1 MTWKVLEKQRK
12 FWKLQSFFFQFRF
25 RNDCELRT
33 KHRNK
38 GCVCI
43 DVCIRAT
50 VNGLTFRVLSRSKG
64 WRFLGTKY
72 AIGIFF
78 WFKTSDE
85 QYLAT
90 LNLFELSTRRTLLR
104 CVNIARSSR
113 NGITS
118 FRASFMFYKRSSS
131 DSSNGPKSVAS
142 NGSYFLKRPDAAA
155 TFIRR
160 GYHWEQFALLPSCF
174 FMLTEFS
181 KSSQDS
187 FFVENLLF
195 LSLTSYKPF
204 TLSYVYWRVIKVID
218 LNFKTHICLEMNCLL
233 KRIQGRKR

>member
-25 RNDCELRT
+25 RNCELRT

-38 GCVCI
+38 GYVCI

-72 AIGIFF
+72 AISIFF
-78 WFKTSDE
+78 WIEKSDE
-85 QYLAT
+85 QYFAT

-104 CVNIARSSR
+104 CENIARSTRS
-113 NGITS
+113 GVTS
-118 FRASFMFYKRSSS
+118 FRASFMFCKRSSS
-131 DSSNGPKSVAS
+131 NSSNGPKSVLS

-160 GYHWEQFALLPSCF
+160 GYHWEQFALLPSYF
-174 FMLTEFS
+174 FMLAGFS

-195 LSLTSYKPF
+195 S
-204 TLSYVYWRVIKVID
+204 I
-218 LNFKTHICLEMNCLL
+218 LN
-233 KRIQGRKR
+233 

>member
-25 RNDCELRT
+25 RNCELRT

-38 GCVCI
+38 DYVCI

-72 AIGIFF
+72 AISIFF
-78 WFKTSDE
+78 WIEKSDE
-85 QYLAT
+85 QYFAT

-104 CVNIARSSR
+104 CENIARSTRS
-113 NGITS
+113 GVTS
-118 FRASFMFYKRSSS
+118 FRASFMFYRQSSS
-131 DSSNGPKSVAS
+131 NSSNGPKSVLS

-160 GYHWEQFALLPSCF
+160 GYHWEQFALLPSYF
-174 FMLTEFS
+174 FMLTGFS

-195 LSLTSYKPF
+195 F
-204 TLSYVYWRVIKVID
+204 I
-218 LNFKTHICLEMNCLL
+218 LN
-233 KRIQGRKR
+233 

>member
-25 RNDCELRT
+25 RNCELRT

-38 GCVCI
+38 GYVCI

-72 AIGIFF
+72 AISIFL
-78 WFKTSDE
+78 WIEKSDE
-85 QYLAT
+85 QYFAT

-104 CVNIARSSR
+104 CENIARSTRS
-113 NGITS
+113 GVTS

-131 DSSNGPKSVAS
+131 NSSNGPKSVVS

-160 GYHWEQFALLPSCF
+160 GYHWEQFALLPSYF
-174 FMLTEFS
+174 FMLTGFS
-181 KSSQDS
+181 KSFQDS

-195 LSLTSYKPF
+195 F
-204 TLSYVYWRVIKVID
+204 I
-218 LNFKTHICLEMNCLL
+218 LN
-233 KRIQGRKR
+233 

>member
-12 FWKLQSFFFQFRF
+12 FWKLQFFFFQFRF
-25 RNDCELRT
+25 RNCELRT

-38 GCVCI
+38 GYVCI

-72 AIGIFF
+72 AISIFF
-78 WFKTSDE
+78 WIEKSDE
-85 QYLAT
+85 QYFAT

-104 CVNIARSSR
+104 CENIARSTRS
-113 NGITS
+113 GVTS

-131 DSSNGPKSVAS
+131 NSSNGSKSVVS

-160 GYHWEQFALLPSCF
+160 GYHWEQFALLSSYF
-174 FMLTEFS
+174 FMLTGFS
-181 KSSQDS
+181 KSSRDS
-187 FFVENLLF
+187 FFVEHLLF
-195 LSLTSYKPF
+195 FILTSYKPF
-204 TLSYVYWRVIKVID
+204 TLSYVYWRVIKIID

>member
-1 MTWKVLEKQRK
+1 MIWKVLEKQRK

-25 RNDCELRT
+25 RNCELRT

-38 GCVCI
+38 GYVCI
-43 DVCIRAT
+43 DVCIGAT

-72 AIGIFF
+72 AISIFF
-78 WFKTSDE
+78 WIEKSDE
-85 QYLAT
+85 QYFAT

-104 CVNIARSSR
+104 CENIARSTRS
-113 NGITS
+113 GVTS
-118 FRASFMFYKRSSS
+118 FRASFMFYKQSSS
-131 DSSNGPKSVAS
+131 NSSNGPKSVLS

-160 GYHWEQFALLPSCF
+160 GYHWEQFALLPSYF
-174 FMLTEFS
+174 FMLTGFS

-195 LSLTSYKPF
+195 F
-204 TLSYVYWRVIKVID
+204 I
-218 LNFKTHICLEMNCLL
+218 LN
-233 KRIQGRKR
+233 

>member
-25 RNDCELRT
+25 RNCELRT

-38 GCVCI
+38 GYVCI

-72 AIGIFF
+72 AISIFF
-78 WFKTSDE
+78 WIEKSDE
-85 QYLAT
+85 QYFAT

-104 CVNIARSSR
+104 CENIARSTRS
-113 NGITS
+113 GVTS
-118 FRASFMFYKRSSS
+118 FRASFMFYKQSSS
-131 DSSNGPKSVAS
+131 NSSNGPKSVLS

-160 GYHWEQFALLPSCF
+160 GYHWEQFVLLPSYF
-174 FMLTEFS
+174 FMLTGFS

-195 LSLTSYKPF
+195 F
-204 TLSYVYWRVIKVID
+204 I
-218 LNFKTHICLEMNCLL
+218 LN
-233 KRIQGRKR
+233 

>member
-1 MTWKVLEKQRK
+1 MSCVFPIFSVVKSVSCHYNVCSGENNFFIDSKRRHFIERSQYDERNPYCERFLEPIPLL
-12 FWKLQSFFFQFRF
+12 FWYLIGIGCVYGEHVKISSTSFFMF
-25 RNDCELRT
+25 
-33 KHRNK
+33 
-38 GCVCI
+38 
-43 DVCIRAT
+43 
-50 VNGLTFRVLSRSKG
+50 S
-64 WRFLGTKY
+64 LGTKY

-131 DSSNGPKSVAS
+131 DSSNGPKSVVS

-160 GYHWEQFALLPSCF
+160 GYH
-174 FMLTEFS
+174 
-181 KSSQDS
+181 
-187 FFVENLLF
+187 
-195 LSLTSYKPF
+195 
-204 TLSYVYWRVIKVID
+204 
-218 LNFKTHICLEMNCLL
+218 
-233 KRIQGRKR
+233 

>member
-1 MTWKVLEKQRK
+1 MRWKVLEKQRK

-25 RNDCELRT
+25 RNCELRT

-38 GCVCI
+38 GYVCI

-72 AIGIFF
+72 AISIFF
-78 WFKTSDE
+78 WIEKSDE
-85 QYLAT
+85 QYFAT
-90 LNLFELSTRRTLLR
+90 LNLFELSARRTLLR
-104 CVNIARSSR
+104 CENIARSTRS
-113 NGITS
+113 GVTS

-131 DSSNGPKSVAS
+131 NSSNGPKSVLS

-160 GYHWEQFALLPSCF
+160 GYHWEQFALLPSYF
-174 FMLTEFS
+174 FMLTGFS
-181 KSSQDS
+181 KSSQDY

-195 LSLTSYKPF
+195 F
-204 TLSYVYWRVIKVID
+204 I
-218 LNFKTHICLEMNCLL
+218 LN
-233 KRIQGRKR
+233 

>member
-1 MTWKVLEKQRK
+1 MTWKVLEKQQK

-25 RNDCELRT
+25 RNCELRT

-38 GCVCI
+38 GYVCI

-72 AIGIFF
+72 AISIFF
-78 WFKTSDE
+78 WIEKSDE
-85 QYLAT
+85 QYFAT

-104 CVNIARSSR
+104 CENIARSTRS
-113 NGITS
+113 GVTS
-118 FRASFMFYKRSSS
+118 FGASFMFYKQSSS
-131 DSSNGPKSVAS
+131 NSSNGPKSVLS

-160 GYHWEQFALLPSCF
+160 GYHWEQFALLPSYF
-174 FMLTEFS
+174 FMLAGFS

-195 LSLTSYKPF
+195 F
-204 TLSYVYWRVIKVID
+204 I
-218 LNFKTHICLEMNCLL
+218 LN
-233 KRIQGRKR
+233 

>member
-25 RNDCELRT
+25 RNCELRT

-38 GCVCI
+38 GYVCI

-72 AIGIFF
+72 AISIFF
-78 WFKTSDE
+78 WIEKSDE
-85 QYLAT
+85 QYFAT

-104 CVNIARSSR
+104 CENIARSTRS
-113 NGITS
+113 GVTS
-118 FRASFMFYKRSSS
+118 FRASFMFYKQSSS
-131 DSSNGPKSVAS
+131 NSSNGPKSVLS

-160 GYHWEQFALLPSCF
+160 GYHWEQFALLPSYF
-174 FMLTEFS
+174 FMLAGFS

-187 FFVENLLF
+187 FFVENLLSF
-195 LSLTSYKPF
+195 
-204 TLSYVYWRVIKVID
+204 I
-218 LNFKTHICLEMNCLL
+218 LN
-233 KRIQGRKR
+233 

>member
-1 MTWKVLEKQRK
+1 M
-12 FWKLQSFFFQFRF
+12 
-25 RNDCELRT
+25 
-33 KHRNK
+33 
-38 GCVCI
+38 
-43 DVCIRAT
+43 
-50 VNGLTFRVLSRSKG
+50 NGLIFRALSRSKG

-72 AIGIFF
+72 AISIFF
-78 WFKTSDE
+78 WLEKSDE
-85 QYLAT
+85 QYFAFV
-90 LNLFELSTRRTLLR
+90 LFEFRRTLLR
-104 CVNIARSSR
+104 CENIARSSR
-113 NGITS
+113 SGVTS

-131 DSSNGPKSVAS
+131 NSSNGPKSVVS

-155 TFIRR
+155 TFFRR

-174 FMLTEFS
+174 FMLTGFS

-195 LSLTSYKPF
+195 LSLTSCKPF
-204 TLSYVYWRVIKVID
+204 TLSYVYWRVIKIID